1 VLKDKDIE
9 RFRRRLASERAAV
22 ESRIAARSRDVQAT
36 VRDEEGVG
44 NRGDEATLL
53 SDREQGA
60 QESGRRAAHTG

>member
-1 VLKDKDIE
+1 VLKDKDLE
-9 RFRRRLASERAAV
+9 HFRKRLAAERVAV
-22 ESRIAARSRDVQAT
+22 ESRIGARSQDVQAT